1 MQLEIVSVYDV
12 KADTYAT
19 PVFVPSQLVA
29 QRSFSDVVNH
39 KDSPINKH
47 PEDYRLF
54 MLGFFD
60 DESGEVEKYQKPV
73 LICTAN
79 EVFRI
84 QPIQIHNPEQEDT
97 PEKEED

>member
-12 KADTYAT
+12 KADVYAT
-19 PVFVPSQLVA
+19 PVFVQSQLVA
-29 QRSFSDVVNH
+29 QRSFSDIANV

-60 DESGEVEKYQKPV
+60 DETGYVEAYTKPV
-73 LICTAN
+73 LICTAT
-79 EVFRI
+79 EVVKM
-84 QPIQIHNPEQEDT
+84 T
-97 PEKEED
+97 PEVSEIFENISKKEE